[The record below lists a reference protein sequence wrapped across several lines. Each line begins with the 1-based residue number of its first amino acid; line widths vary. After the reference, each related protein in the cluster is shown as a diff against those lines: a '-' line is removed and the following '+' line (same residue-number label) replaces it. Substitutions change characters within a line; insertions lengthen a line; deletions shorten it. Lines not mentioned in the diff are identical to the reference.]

1 LERVCEDL
9 CALQQAQPAFQEIE
23 TFVQTQTDKRLRN
36 LNQQLFGQINAQ
48 TSVLEHVHKEWSSIC
63 ADVLVLQH
71 RYAPLE
77 RHLLLLAN

>member
-36 LNQQLFGQINAQ
+36 LNQQL
-48 TSVLEHVHKEWSSIC
+48 
-63 ADVLVLQH
+63 
-71 RYAPLE
+71 
-77 RHLLLLAN
+77 